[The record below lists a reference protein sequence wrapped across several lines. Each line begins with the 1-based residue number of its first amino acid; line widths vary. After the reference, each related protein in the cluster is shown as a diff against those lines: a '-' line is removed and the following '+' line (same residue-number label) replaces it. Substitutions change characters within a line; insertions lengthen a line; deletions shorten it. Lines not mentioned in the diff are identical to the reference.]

1 MFVIIGRTG
10 GYCGQ
15 VENEV
20 IFSRDIRELEMFNTK
35 EEAEKVIKEL
45 NLNCGIAEMR

>member
-20 IFSRDIRELEMFNTK
+20 IFSRDIRELEMFATTQ
-35 EEAEKVIKEL
+35 EAEKVITDL
-45 NLNCGIAEMR
+45 DLNCVIIEVQ